1 MPPAAYSEAVGL
13 DLAQTKRLIRL
24 QGVADELLGAAQ
36 RADEPAEEASVAEH
50 LDAVMN
56 EVLEVLQEADA
67 EMADEFRQTVVEGGT
82 GAGSVDPRAAT
93 LIGWLKGAVAAESL
107 EQRMQA
113 DARAYAEARIEQE
126 HPIGFQVVEPRR
138 DEPG

>member
-1 MPPAAYSEAVGL
+1 LGL
-13 DLAQTKRLIRL
+13 DLDHTKRLIRL
-24 QGVADELLGAAQ
+24 QGVADELLGAAR
-36 RADEPAEEASVAEH
+36 RADDPAEETSVGEH
-50 LDAVMN
+50 LDAVMK
-56 EVLEVLQEADA
+56 EVLELLQEADP

-113 DARAYAEARIEQE
+113 DAKAYAEARIERE
-126 HPIGFQVVEPRR
+126 HPIGFQVVQPRS
-138 DEPG
+138 DEPA